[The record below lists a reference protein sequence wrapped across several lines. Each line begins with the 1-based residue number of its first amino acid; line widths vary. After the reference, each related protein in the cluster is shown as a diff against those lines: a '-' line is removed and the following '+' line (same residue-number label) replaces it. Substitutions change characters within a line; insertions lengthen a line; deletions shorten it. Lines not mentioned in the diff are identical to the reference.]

1 MESPFYKGIKKIKKN
16 FYSQKPDE
24 TAVVKEIKELLYKN
38 LNVDDSI
45 CDDLYFRYCGDSDN
59 LFDSAFIL
67 SDVVDLFNGE
77 YDENN
82 DPLEEADWIYVRTVV
97 NSCADEMD
105 LEIVTYIMRLIVDRG
120 LY

>member
-1 MESPFYKGIKKIKKN
+1 MESPFYKGIKKIKKT
-16 FYSQKPDE
+16 FYSQNL
-24 TAVVKEIKELLYKN
+24 KEADVIGEMKDLLYKN
-38 LNVDDSI
+38 LKVDDSI
-45 CDDLYFRYCGDSDN
+45 CDDLFFRYCGDREN

-67 SDVVDLFNGE
+67 SDIVDLFNGE
-77 YDENN
+77 YDEVN